1 MYCNH
6 CDNDPCHREVYEQM
20 LRSEGDVLDAN
31 VPPNTAR
38 RMLYRSYVRAIH
50 GILGHGNRV
59 RVPPCV
65 RGLVRDLFP
74 DPDGAYM
81 GHKDEPAAP
90 TGSGD
95 KDNDADDG
103 GGEAEGEGEGEA
115 ASDNDDE

>member
-31 VPPNTAR
+31 FPPNTAR

-65 RGLVRDLFP
+65 RGLIRDIFP

-81 GHKDEPAAP
+81 GHKDEPAP
-90 TGSGD
+90 GGD
-95 KDNDADDG
+95 DDGDDG
-103 GGEAEGEGEGEA
+103 GDGEEGGDEPEDES
-115 ASDNDDE
+115 ASDDDE